1 MVDKSQQVRAALARI
16 WERSRGTV
24 LNRVVVLEQAAV
36 ALLEGALDG
45 ALREQAER
53 EAHKLA
59 GSLGTFGFAHGSR
72 LAGEMERLL
81 RAGRKH
87 GQTPFAFR
95 GELKPPRRGAQS
107 VVSRRTLL
115 YRILPQAC

>member
-1 MVDKSQQVRAALARI
+1 PGSSTGLREGCAAGGGKVDDKSQQVRAALARI

-24 LNRVVVLEQAAV
+24 LDRVVVLEQAAV
-36 ALLEGALDG
+36 ALLEGALG
-45 ALREQAER
+45 EALREQAER

-81 RAGRKH
+81 RAGEAL
-87 GQTPFAFR
+87 GQAGR
-95 GELKPPRRGAQS
+95 LRCS
-107 VVSRRTLL
+107 
-115 YRILPQAC
+115 